1 MAMGAADV
9 VPGVSGGTIAFITGI
24 YEELITSID
33 NINLSAIKV
42 LRKEGLTAF
51 WNHINGT
58 FFLFLFAGIILSIAS
73 LAKIVVFTL
82 EESPV
87 LIWSFFFGLI
97 LASTYIIGKTITNW
111 TSKSIVAGLIGLVI
125 ALFISSIQTVAQ
137 IDNTWYIF
145 LSGAVAICAMILPGI
160 SGSFILVLMGSYH
173 LVLNALKEKEL
184 FTIVVFLGGCVV
196 GLLSFSKLLK
206 FLFTKYK
213 TLTIAVLTG
222 FMLGSLYKVWPWK
235 INTGDAPLVIHSDG
249 KEDWMQMNVWPAG
262 FDGDAQIGMA
272 ILCCLFGLVLV
283 IALDKFSPKDK

>member
-1 MAMGAADV
+1 
-9 VPGVSGGTIAFITGI
+9 
-24 YEELITSID
+24 
-33 NINLSAIKV
+33 
-42 LRKEGLTAF
+42 
-51 WNHINGT
+51 
-58 FFLFLFAGIILSIAS
+58 
-73 LAKIVVFTL
+73 
-82 EESPV
+82 
-87 LIWSFFFGLI
+87 
-97 LASTYIIGKTITNW
+97 
-111 TSKSIVAGLIGLVI
+111 
-125 ALFISSIQTVAQ
+125 
-137 IDNTWYIF
+137 
-145 LSGAVAICAMILPGI
+145 AVAICAMILPGI

-184 FTIVVFLGGCVV
+184 FTIVVFIGGCVV

-235 INTGDAPLVIHSDG
+235 INTGDVPLVIHSDG